1 MLAQKTQSL
10 RSLFVV
16 LFSIAALAL
25 PPTTARA
32 VSPFNPFVAEGPFVI
47 SLGLG
52 IKPAG
57 ESGRFVVPS
66 RRVFG
71 FLSGSVNAPFMIQF
85 ATNVPISTQSG
96 NIHGTL
102 FICENAIMPPP
113 ERLEFFGCVD
123 PSTLDF
129 SSELAFLLSLDTATL
144 DEAAV
149 SRTAR
154 VHIVS
159 SLVPGSDPAHPVL
172 NLGGVFTFV
181 GGDTRG
187 HGDASGSVTLILD
200 DEGHIIGLG
209 DDSNLAF
216 CGVWSGPASSAACP
230 FAQ

>member
-10 RSLFVV
+10 RSLFVFLLSV
-16 LFSIAALAL
+16 AALVL
-25 PPTTARA
+25 PATTARA

-52 IKPAG
+52 IKPGG

-71 FLSGSVNAPFMIQF
+71 FLGGSVNAPFMIQF

-102 FICENAIMPPP
+102 FVCENATPLPG
-113 ERLEFFGCVD
+113 LKFFGCVD

-129 SSELAFLLSLDTATL
+129 SSDQAFLLSLDTATF

-159 SLVPGSDPAHPVL
+159 SLVLGSDPTHPVL

-181 GGDTRG
+181 GGDTQG
-187 HGDASGSVTLILD
+187 HGDASGFVTLILD
-200 DEGHIIGLG
+200 PEGHVIGLG
-209 DDSNLAF
+209 DSNLAF
-216 CGVWSGPASSAACP
+216 CGVWSGPASSSACP
-230 FAQ
+230 SAQ